1 MHNERTI
8 GGVDDTDLVEVP
20 GVVGTDER
28 DQRVV
33 KLLDADRVVERV
45 ANGLDGDAVLVGAW
59 RESWLIYHSILACHL
74 VRCKL
79 ACEPPAAGL

>member
-1 MHNERTI
+1 
-8 GGVDDTDLVEVP
+8 
-20 GVVGTDER
+20 
-28 DQRVV
+28 
-33 KLLDADRVVERV
+33 VVERV